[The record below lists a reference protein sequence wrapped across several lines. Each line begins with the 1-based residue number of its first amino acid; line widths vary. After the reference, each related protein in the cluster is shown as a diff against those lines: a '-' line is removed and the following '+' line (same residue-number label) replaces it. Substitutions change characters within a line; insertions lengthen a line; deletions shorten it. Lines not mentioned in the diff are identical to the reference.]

1 MKRLLAALSTLAL
14 AAALVAPL
22 AAASNAS
29 NASDASDDSHGASI
43 GALRVKWRVKVPLDY
58 FMHDP
63 GVGPDGTIY
72 IPSRSGTQAVNSA
85 DGSTKWVAAY
95 GGGQGPIS
103 VGTDGTVYT
112 AGGGAGTLG
121 GTDSI
126 SALRP
131 DGTLKWMFSGTK
143 DGLIAGPTVGPD
155 GNVYAVTDSS
165 GIGFFSLTPAG
176 VLRFANGQ
184 FSEYGP
190 VGMNIAFG
198 PDRAY
203 FGFDMY
209 GLAPSAL
216 FAYDLSGALRWSVG
230 SAGDPPSPAVGPN
243 GNVVYLA
250 FPSSQGKSVWSSS
263 PAGQPVYKFY
273 EFPGNEQST
282 PDVGPDNV
290 AYVSRN
296 LNTLVA
302 LNPTGSVKWRS
313 TTNGMMFAPRVNR
326 QNTVVFTGGRTTY
339 GEPGFLRA
347 VTTAGQQLFKIALPD
362 DPGFEPYGQLVPT
375 SRPVFSPDGNTAY
388 SVVDV
393 AGDGNLPWAN
403 VYAYLYAIDTT
414 STGAPPPAAPAA
426 PTNLTGNALS
436 GTRARLSW
444 RDASTNETGFA
455 IQRCTGAACTSF
467 VQIATAGANV
477 VSFLD
482 TTLPRAG
489 VYRYRVRAFNTTGVS
504 AYSNRVKVKIT

>member
-1 MKRLLAALSTLAL
+1 VKRHLAVLSALAV
-14 AAALVAPL
+14 AAALVAPV
-22 AAASNAS
+22 AAAADVSKAS
-29 NASDASDDSHGASI
+29 NVGFGASSPV
-43 GALRVKWRVKVPLDY
+43 RWRVKVHLDY
-58 FMHDP
+58 FVHDP

-72 IPSRSGTQAVNSA
+72 IPSRSGTQAINPS

-95 GGGQGPIS
+95 GGGLGPIS

-112 AGGGAGTLG
+112 AGGGAGTVG

-131 DGTLKWMFSGTK
+131 DGSLKWMFSGTK
-143 DGLIAGPTVGPD
+143 DGLLAGPNVGPD
-155 GNVYAVTDSS
+155 GNVYAVTDLN

-176 VLRFANGQ
+176 VLRFATGH
-184 FSEYGP
+184 FTEYGP

-203 FGFDMY
+203 FGFDMF
-209 GLAPSAL
+209 GLAPSAV

-230 SAGDPPSPAVGPN
+230 SAGDPPSPVVGPN

-250 FPSSQGKSVWSSS
+250 FPSNVGKSVWSYS
-263 PAGQPVYKFY
+263 PAGASVYQFY
-273 EFPGNEQST
+273 EFPGNEQSA

-313 TTNGMMFAPRVNR
+313 TTDGILFDPRVNQ

-339 GEPGFLRA
+339 GEPGFFRA
-347 VTTAGQQLFKIALPD
+347 VTTTGQQLFQVALPD
-362 DPGFEPYGQLVPT
+362 EPGFEPYGQLVPS
-375 SRPVFSPDGNTAY
+375 SRPVFAPDGNTAY

-393 AGDGNLPWAN
+393 AGDGNVPPAD

-414 STGAPPPAAPAA
+414 SAGVPPPAVPAA
-426 PTNLTGNALS
+426 PTDLTGKALS

-444 RDASTNETGFA
+444 RDASTTETGFA
-455 IQRCTGAACTSF
+455 IERCAGAACTSF
-467 VQIATAGANV
+467 VQIATVGANV
-477 VSFLD
+477 VSFVD
-482 TTLPRAG
+482 TTVPRTG
-489 VYRYRVRAFNTTGVS
+489 GYRYRVRAFNSSGVS
-504 AYSNRVKVKIT
+504 AYSNRVKVRIT